1 MENFEGFSQLLKEQS
16 DEKSTW
22 ACLLFTYTNSN
33 NLKILWLK
41 FSNFLIECLRDNGK
55 VREIVLAC
63 SIMCWEHKLPERMP
77 SIFLSIC
84 KTNRE

>member
-22 ACLLFTYTNSN
+22 ACLHIHTNSN

-41 FSNFLIECLRDNGK
+41 FSNFLIECLRDNGN